1 MNERRTV
8 ILSGL
13 AAYVILLSFAASA
26 QDTSTLLYMNSR
38 FSPEERAADLVHRMT
53 LEEKASQLV
62 NQARAIPR
70 LRVPAY
76 DWWSE
81 ALHGVAV
88 DGTTEYPEPIGL
100 AATFD
105 TPRILEM
112 ATAIGMEA
120 RIVHVQAVR
129 KGTFP
134 IFHGLDFWAPNVN
147 IFRDPRWGRGQETY
161 GEDPFLSARMAVAFV
176 TGMQGDDPRYYRV
189 ISTPKHFAVHSG
201 PEPTRHFTD
210 VDVSKHDELDTY
222 LPAFRAAVV
231 EGHAGSV
238 MCAYNAINGQPAC
251 ASEFLLQHT
260 LRNAWHFE
268 GYVVSDCDAVRN
280 IFRDHHYRPTQP
292 QASAI
297 SLVRGM
303 DNECIDFAKVTDDH
317 DYRPYIEAVQQGY
330 LPESE
335 VDTAL
340 VRLFTA
346 RMRLGMFDPPDAV
359 PYSKIDEKVL
369 DSPQHRALARRIAN
383 ESMVLL
389 KNDGVLPL
397 KSVKRIAIVGPL
409 AEQTAVLLGN
419 YNGTPT
425 HTVSVL
431 EGMKAEFPHAKIS
444 YVPGTQ
450 FLSNQGSPVP
460 TSALTTPDGKPGLKA
475 EYTSRPSFDTK
486 PTTLTSRVE
495 SSVNLKDRDL
505 PEEAK
510 LTKTLSVQW
519 SGFLTP
525 GSTGDYLLGTKAD
538 GFAKVSADDKLVAQG
553 WGNDIHL
560 GQIHLEK
567 GHPVKLDIT
576 YSRFDEGKHEV
587 QLIWE
592 PVDNAPDPAAV
603 AATKN
608 ADVIVAV
615 VGITSRLEGEEMPVD
630 QPGFSSGD
638 RTSLDLPTPEED
650 LVKAVA
656 ATGKPLVVVLM
667 NGSALSVNWEKAH
680 ANAILEAWYSGEE
693 GGGAIAETLNGKN
706 NPAGRLPVTFYKDVH
721 QLPHFE
727 NYSMKGRTYRYFEG
741 EPLWPFGYGLSY
753 TTFGYTDLALPNSA
767 LNGGDPLDASV
778 TVTNTG
784 KAAGDEVVQLYL
796 KFPDA
801 PGAPMRAL
809 RGFQRI
815 HLEPGAKQQIDFHLS
830 PRDLSMVSDAGEIIV
845 AEGKYTISIGGG
857 QPGNGVASVSGNFE
871 IKGRLMLP
879 E

>member
-1 MNERRTV
+1 M
-8 ILSGL
+8 
-13 AAYVILLSFAASA
+13 
-26 QDTSTLLYMNSR
+26 
-38 FSPEERAADLVHRMT
+38 
-53 LEEKASQLV
+53 
-62 NQARAIPR
+62 
-70 LRVPAY
+70 
-76 DWWSE
+76 
-81 ALHGVAV
+81 
-88 DGTTEYPEPIGL
+88 
-100 AATFD
+100 
-105 TPRILEM
+105 
-112 ATAIGMEA
+112 
-120 RIVHVQAVR
+120 
-129 KGTFP
+129 
-134 IFHGLDFWAPNVN
+134 
-147 IFRDPRWGRGQETY
+147 
-161 GEDPFLSARMAVAFV
+161 
-176 TGMQGDDPRYYRV
+176 
-189 ISTPKHFAVHSG
+189 
-201 PEPTRHFTD
+201 
-210 VDVSKHDELDTY
+210 
-222 LPAFRAAVV
+222 
-231 EGHAGSV
+231 
-238 MCAYNAINGQPAC
+238 
-251 ASEFLLQHT
+251 
-260 LRNAWHFE
+260 
-268 GYVVSDCDAVRN
+268 
-280 IFRDHHYRPTQP
+280 
-292 QASAI
+292 
-297 SLVRGM
+297 
-303 DNECIDFAKVTDDH
+303 
-317 DYRPYIEAVQQGY
+317 
-330 LPESE
+330 
-335 VDTAL
+335 
-340 VRLFTA
+340 
-346 RMRLGMFDPPDAV
+346 
-359 PYSKIDEKVL
+359 
-369 DSPQHRALARRIAN
+369 
-383 ESMVLL
+383 
-389 KNDGVLPL
+389 
-397 KSVKRIAIVGPL
+397 
-409 AEQTAVLLGN
+409 
-419 YNGTPT
+419 
-425 HTVSVL
+425 
-431 EGMKAEFPHAKIS
+431 
-444 YVPGTQ
+444 
-450 FLSNQGSPVP
+450 
-460 TSALTTPDGKPGLKA
+460 
-475 EYTSRPSFDTK
+475 
-486 PTTLTSRVE
+486 
-495 SSVNLKDRDL
+495 
-505 PEEAK
+505 
-510 LTKTLSVQW
+510 QW

-693 GGGAIAETLNGKN
+693 GGGAVAETLSGKN

-753 TTFGYTDLALPNSA
+753 TTFGYTDLALPNSP